1 MTSSTGV
8 DAVVAIVQAN
18 LIRLR
23 NERSNLFFLVILPLM
38 IVFALGLAIGGD
50 ASNNLVGVVDTAPT
64 EASQTVLDAVE
75 DIDNVTVRRYESAQ
89 ELRDEIV
96 RRAVDVGWVAEPGDG
111 GAVTLQWYAAAGEG
125 FELREV
131 VENTARKL
139 NVDRQVV
146 QLVVE
151 DAAVDE
157 AAAETALDQVAGV
170 IEPTTLERTTV
181 GGDPEDDPANIRAVL
196 AAGQLALFIFLT
208 SLLGASYLLATRLL
222 GVTRRTRAGPVSVP
236 AIIAGEGLSRFL
248 VALLQAGIVFFGS
261 WLLFG
266 VDWKAPWAVLAL
278 SMGMAL
284 VGTGGA
290 MLLGTLART
299 DQQVSAIGLTLG
311 LVLAAL
317 GGSMQPLQFFPDAL
331 RRIAFVTPHAWMNDA
346 MWRILVDGEG
356 FAQIWP
362 SVVVLSAV
370 GVGLLVVASVA
381 MARTLR

>member
-1 MTSSTGV
+1 MTSSTSV
-8 DAVVAIVQAN
+8 DPVVAIVKAN
-18 LIRLR
+18 MIRLG

-38 IVFALGLAIGGD
+38 IVFALGLAIGGQ
-50 ASNNLVGVVDTAPT
+50 AGNSLVGVVDPSPT
-64 EASQTVLDAVE
+64 EAGQAVLDVVG
-75 DIDNVTVRRYESAQ
+75 DIDGVTVRRYDSAQ
-89 ELRDEIV
+89 ELRDDIA
-96 RRAVDVGWVAEPGDG
+96 RRAVDVGWVAEPGEG
-111 GAVTLQWYAAAGEG
+111 ESVTLRWYATAGEG
-125 FELREV
+125 FRLREV
-131 VENTARKL
+131 VESTARAL

-146 QLVVE
+146 QLVAE
-151 DAAVDE
+151 DAGVDE
-157 AAAETALDQVAGV
+157 AMAETALEQAAAV
-170 IEPTTLERTTV
+170 IEPTTVERITV
-181 GGDPEDDPANIRAVL
+181 GDPENDPANIRAVL
-196 AAGQLALFIFLT
+196 AAGQLSLFIFLT
-208 SLLGASYLLATRLL
+208 SLLGASYLLSTRLL
-222 GVTRRTRAGPVSVP
+222 GVTRRTRAGPVAVP

-261 WLLFG
+261 WILFG

-278 SMGMAL
+278 SVGMAM
-284 VGTGGA
+284 VGSGGA

-299 DQQVSAIGLTLG
+299 DQQVSAIGLLLG

-362 SVVVLSAV
+362 SVAVLTAI
-370 GVGLLVVASVA
+370 GVGLLVMASVA